1 MAKNFRLV
9 LSAGKNLRFH
19 VLNQAETLRVE
30 TDVFWNL
37 NLQSALDALNA
48 LKPDQSLIFLSPI
61 LDFRVID
68 SSLDLIDQLRVG
80 SGGFRALV
88 MSSNDHFD
96 LVCCDNARNYFRL
109 SKTAGVDDVALV
121 PLSHPIPL
129 DQNSSERQIAI
140 SVIPTA
146 QKGQIELRLAPLC
159 ELRIEQG
166 LTGLSDAQL
175 RLGEYKSGFTI
186 LTLSVTE
193 ECQICFSPDG
203 RSYFR
208 LTKKKGSDTFEV
220 QRVNTPQ
227 PVRLSGDKLQFG
239 IFVTPPAEGR
249 IEVHITPVHELRN
262 PCPFNPDSHLGEEK
276 NSLVLVWEV
285 GEEASCV
292 FSPDQQR
299 YFFLQK
305 SAGQATVTMTSTA
318 APSEENEFDAPT
330 KP

>member
-129 DQNSSERQIAI
+129 TREHPITQF
-140 SVIPTA
+140 VI
-146 QKGQIELRLAPLC
+146 
-159 ELRIEQG
+159 
-166 LTGLSDAQL
+166 
-175 RLGEYKSGFTI
+175 
-186 LTLSVTE
+186 
-193 ECQICFSPDG
+193 
-203 RSYFR
+203 
-208 LTKKKGSDTFEV
+208 
-220 QRVNTPQ
+220 
-227 PVRLSGDKLQFG
+227 RLSNTKFLGDF
-239 IFVTPPAEGR
+239 
-249 IEVHITPVHELRN
+249 
-262 PCPFNPDSHLGEEK
+262 
-276 NSLVLVWEV
+276 
-285 GEEASCV
+285 
-292 FSPDQQR
+292 FSR
-299 YFFLQK
+299 LFR
-305 SAGQATVTMTSTA
+305 GQA
-318 APSEENEFDAPT
+318 
-330 KP
+330 